1 MSERRQLE
9 VRLGYGFGL
18 FGDRYTGTPE
28 VGFGLSEAHRETVLG
43 WRLAEVSRAGLV
55 FELGIEGARREP
67 VGGGSGAERRLVVS
81 LGWRL
86 GHVRRQDVDF
96 EIGLEATHREVANDN
111 REAEQGIG
119 LRLIWRW

>member
-1 MSERRQLE
+1 M
-9 VRLGYGFGL
+9 F
-18 FGDRYTGTPE
+18 
-28 VGFGLSEAHRETVLG
+28 A
-43 WRLAEVSRAGLV
+43 
-55 FELGIEGARREP
+55 LGIEGARREP
-67 VGGGSGAERRLVVS
+67 VDGDSGAERRLVVS